1 MFHLLSAQ
9 GVVGRLAASLGSTE
23 LRKGITGISVALGF
37 SAVVAAKAGPWDF
50 AVLYR
55 HGRRPAL
62 GCVS

>member
-1 MFHLLSAQ
+1 M
-9 GVVGRLAASLGSTE
+9 GRLAASLGSTE

-55 HGRRPAL
+55 HGWRPAL